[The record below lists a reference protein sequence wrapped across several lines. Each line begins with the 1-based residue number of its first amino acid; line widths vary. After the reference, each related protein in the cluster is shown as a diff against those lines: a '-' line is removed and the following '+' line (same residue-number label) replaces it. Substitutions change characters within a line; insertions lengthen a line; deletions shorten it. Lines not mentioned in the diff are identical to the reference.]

1 MCQHAGMAVAG
12 VDGNTREVSRVQ
24 VWAEAARPFVGV
36 LVIGLWIVWA
46 VVAWRVE
53 PRSVDAEQLRSDIA
67 SGRVLTYRVTGEA
80 HSSNAWLPSATGDGW
95 DTLGLDVATGLPNQD
110 PSQAP
115 ATGVVYWVDAPFAQT
130 RFFDANN
137 VNSSLAADHAPASY
151 EGLVRELRAAGV
163 PLESRGLD
171 RLPNQSAAF
180 LWGWAAILL
189 GFGSVLLVYRP
200 TRVTRWGWLWL
211 VYLLPFGLG
220 LVALAVNELVRPA
233 PPAPPQLDDDGE
245 PREPRIRG
253 GRALL
258 VGLALGLLVSVV
270 AGEVSQSIDSLW
282 VP

>member
-1 MCQHAGMAVAG
+1 M
-12 VDGNTREVSRVQ
+12 
-24 VWAEAARPFVGV
+24 
-36 LVIGLWIVWA
+36 
-46 VVAWRVE
+46 
-53 PRSVDAEQLRSDIA
+53 
-67 SGRVLTYRVTGEA
+67 
-80 HSSNAWLPSATGDGW
+80 
-95 DTLGLDVATGLPNQD
+95 ATGLPTRTTSARPGNRNRL
-110 PSQAP
+110 P
-115 ATGVVYWVDAPFAQT
+115 GGRPFAQT

-163 PLESRGLD
+163 PLESRELD

-233 PPAPPQLDDDGE
+233 HARAPSA
-245 PREPRIRG
+245 R
-253 GRALL
+253 
-258 VGLALGLLVSVV
+258 
-270 AGEVSQSIDSLW
+270 
-282 VP
+282 